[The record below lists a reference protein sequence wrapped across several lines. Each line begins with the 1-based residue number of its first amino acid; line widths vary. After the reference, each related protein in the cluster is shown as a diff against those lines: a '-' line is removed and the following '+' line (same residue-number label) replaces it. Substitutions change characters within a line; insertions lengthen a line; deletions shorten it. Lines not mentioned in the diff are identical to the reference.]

1 MSPLPAS
8 QRGMYFEEF
17 EAGQTVTS
25 AGRTITESDVVSF
38 AGLSGDYNQIHT
50 DQEYSLRAG
59 FGQRVAHGLL
69 GLSIASGLA
78 VQTGVIEG
86 TVLAFME
93 VDNWR
98 FSKPVF
104 FGDTIHVVLEVSEVK
119 EMRRLNGGVVTLAV
133 RVINQRDETV
143 MKGDWKMLVKS
154 RPS

>member
-8 QRGMYFEEF
+8 PRGMYFEEF
-17 EAGQTVTS
+17 EIGQKVVS
-25 AGRTITESDVVSF
+25 AGRTVTESDVVTF

-50 DQEYSLRAG
+50 DQEYSQKAG

-69 GLSIASGLA
+69 GLSIATGLA

-86 TVLAFME
+86 TVIAFME
-93 VDNWR
+93 IGNWR

-104 FGDTIHVVLEVSEVK
+104 FGDTIHVEMEVTEVK
-119 EMRRLNGGVVTLAV
+119 EMRRLNGGAVTLAV
-133 RVINQRDETV
+133 RVINQRDENV
-143 MKGDWKMLVKS
+143 MKGDWKMLVSS